1 MKPMADRWNCKVYG
15 TSDLVFWYKRKIKAL
30 SKGEGVLKFA
40 ICCLSGYI
48 VEI

>member
-15 TSDLVFWYKRKIKAL
+15 TSDLVFGYKMKIKPL
-30 SKGEGVLKFA
+30 SKGEEVLRFA
-40 ICCLSGYI
+40 ICCLSGYN